1 MLIEKSHDVPE
12 ENRTAKLR
20 NDEAATLLVHFL
32 GVVTAIG
39 EGSLATTFIA
49 ALEPTASKASNF
61 SIELK
66 LVWGGRWGLNPRP
79 PESQSGALPTELR
92 PPQPRDYRVARPIL
106 LPLSGLRPNAR

>member
-32 GVVTAIG
+32 GVITAIG

-49 ALEPTASKASNF
+49 ALEQA
-61 SIELK
+61 
-66 LVWGGRWGLNPRP
+66 R
-79 PESQSGALPTELR
+79 LR
-92 PPQPRDYRVARPIL
+92 PAIFQL
-106 LPLSGLRPNAR
+106 N